1 MSKVFYRVLLGRA
14 DTHLREVP
22 DMLHRA
28 NVGFLTERSISGAI
42 QELHSAIKLLEQA
55 KQMYSNHVTQVPHH
69 QDLQ

>member
-14 DTHLREVP
+14 DKHLREVP

-28 NVGFLTERSISGAI
+28 NVGFLTERSIGCAI
-42 QELHSAIKLLEQA
+42 LELHSAIKLLEQA
-55 KQMYSNHVTQVPHH
+55 KQTYVTQVPPR